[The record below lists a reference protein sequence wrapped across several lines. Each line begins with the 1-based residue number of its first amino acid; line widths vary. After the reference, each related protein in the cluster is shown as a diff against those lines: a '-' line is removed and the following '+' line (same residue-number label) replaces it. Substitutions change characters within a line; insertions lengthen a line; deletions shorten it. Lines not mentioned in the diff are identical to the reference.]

1 MHFVGG
7 GIRGNLGIFAQMY
20 EKMIQEHNVFFYVQY
35 IIKMGMKLAQ
45 I

>member
-7 GIRGNLGIFAQMY
+7 GIRGDSGIFAQMY
-20 EKMIQEHNVFFYVQY
+20 EKMIQEHNIFDVQY
-35 IIKMGMKLAQ
+35 VIKMGMKLAQ

>member
-7 GIRGNLGIFAQMY
+7 GIRGNWGIFAQMY
-20 EKMIQEHNVFFYVQY
+20 EKMIQEHNFHVQY
-35 IIKMGMKLAQ
+35 VIAKMGMKLAQ